1 MWWHMIILR
10 PSCCIKYTPTTA
22 RTRFVSSKGG
32 RLPPRSPPPRRQQ
45 PPLSKALRPKARGN
59 PKPLSPPAISPASA
73 AIYFPITSVQDE
85 LGAKMSTQSIQIPGL
100 TLLNNLAPH
109 AIAAT
114 PDGGLVGA
122 AAKNPQPKT
131 KAPYVP
137 PRKAKKEN
145 KKAKARRAQAEAE
158 AAAASHTANANAQ
171 FFGLAPAPGQFGF
184 SDFNNHNA
192 SFGLNFNHPSNFGLN
207 FPTPNNFGF
216 DMNLFQNNFFKNM
229 TPNNFTATPPF
240 NNAPKNLPRDE
251 RVAPSA
257 ASGGIPEPTPL
268 YIKTSLSQPV
278 TLRQPRRIF
287 VIMDLNGTLL
297 YRPNKRNP
305 FNFIQRPHARQFLDY
320 CVDTFHVAIWS
331 SARPEN
337 VDKMV
342 SQLLSPAQRAKCVV
356 IWGRDRFGL
365 SPADYSSR
373 VQCYKRLSAIWD
385 DPQVRASHPDATQ
398 GQRWDQTNTVLVDD
412 SAEKGRSEPYNILQ
426 LPEFEGLA
434 NEPPDVL
441 PQVHDYLNTL
451 CYQANISSYIRHH
464 PFSIDANYRLPQCQ
478 EDNGMA

>member
-1 MWWHMIILR
+1 MWRRRIVTSLGCFLR
-10 PSCCIKYTPTTA
+10 SLPTRIQTHSFSSRGQPLPLRSFQPRQPSPSTPLWPPI
-22 RTRFVSSKGG
+22 RENPDL
-32 RLPPRSPPPRRQQ
+32 LPP
-45 PPLSKALRPKARGN
+45 LALRPATTAN
-59 PKPLSPPAISPASA
+59 YHPATGKRSKRR
-73 AIYFPITSVQDE
+73 
-85 LGAKMSTQSIQIPGL
+85 AKMQPQSIQIPGL
-100 TLLNNLAPH
+100 TLLNNLSPH

-114 PDGGLVGA
+114 SDCGLISAPTVP
-122 AAKNPQPKT
+122 PQPKA
-131 KAPYVP
+131 KAPHVP

-145 KKAKARRAQAEAE
+145 KKAKARRAQAETE
-158 AAAASHTANANAQ
+158 AAASRRENAQ
-171 FFGLAPAPGQFGF
+171 ASAPVPAPGQYGF
-184 SDFNNHNA
+184 SDLHDMNNN
-192 SFGLNFNHPSNFGLN
+192 FGLNFNYPINFGLDFGN
-207 FPTPNNFGF
+207 FNNSFFNNFG
-216 DMNLFQNNFFKNM
+216 NVI
-229 TPNNFTATPPF
+229 PNNVITTPLFTGPR
-240 NNAPKNLPRDE
+240 NIPRDE

-257 ASGGIPEPTPL
+257 GSGGVPEPTPL
-268 YIKTSLSQPV
+268 YIKKSLSQPV
-278 TLRQPRRIF
+278 SLREPRRIL

-342 SQLLSPAQRAKCVV
+342 SQLLSPEQRAKCVV
-356 IWGRDRFGL
+356 IWGRDKFGL

-373 VQCYKRLSAIWD
+373 VQCYKRLSSIWN
-385 DPQVRASHPDATQ
+385 DPQVAASHPAAAQ

-451 CYQANISSYIRHH
+451 CYQGNISSYIREH
-464 PFSIDANYRLPQCQ
+464 PFSIDLNYRLPQSQ
-478 EDNGMA
+478 EDDSMA

>member
-1 MWWHMIILR
+1 M
-10 PSCCIKYTPTTA
+10 
-22 RTRFVSSKGG
+22 
-32 RLPPRSPPPRRQQ
+32 
-45 PPLSKALRPKARGN
+45 PL
-59 PKPLSPPAISPASA
+59 
-73 AIYFPITSVQDE
+73 
-85 LGAKMSTQSIQIPGL
+85 QSIQIPGL

-114 PDGGLVGA
+114 PDGGLVSA
-122 AAKNPQPKT
+122 PAKNPQTKA

-158 AAAASHTANANAQ
+158 AAANRTANAQAC
-171 FFGLAPAPGQFGF
+171 GPAPAPGQFGF
-184 SDFNNHNA
+184 NDFNNLNNN
-192 SFGLNFNHPSNFGLN
+192 FGLNFNYPINFGLN
-207 FPTPNNFGF
+207 LNAPNNLGF
-216 DMNLFQNNFFKNM
+216 DMNLLHNNFMNNLNPSNFAAAPP
-229 TPNNFTATPPF
+229 PNG
-240 NNAPKNLPRDE
+240 PKNIPRDE

-268 YIKTSLSQPV
+268 YIKTSLSQPL
-278 TLRQPRRIF
+278 TLRQPRRIL

-342 SQLLSPAQRAKCVV
+342 SQLLSPEQRAKCVV

-373 VQCYKRLSAIWD
+373 VQCYKRLSSIWN
-385 DPQVRASHPDATQ
+385 DPHVTASHPDAAR

-464 PFSIDANYRLPQCQ
+464 PFGIDANYRLPQLHD
-478 EDNGMA
+478 DNGMA

>member
-1 MWWHMIILR
+1 MWRRSILSQPGCYIR
-10 PSCCIKYTPTTA
+10 TIPSAT
-22 RTRFVSSKGG
+22 RTYSSSSKGQG
-32 RLPPRSPPPRRQQ
+32 LAPRSPPRRPPPPPPSQAPRSGIHER
-45 PPLSKALRPKARGN
+45 PDLPLALRRATTAEY
-59 PKPLSPPAISPASA
+59 PAITSDYSKPGATMSP
-73 AIYFPITSVQDE
+73 
-85 LGAKMSTQSIQIPGL
+85 QSIQIPGL
-100 TLLNNLAPH
+100 TLLNNLAAPH

-114 PDGGLVGA
+114 PEGGLVSA
-122 AAKNPQPKT
+122 PAKNPQPKA

-145 KKAKARRAQAEAE
+145 KKAKARRALAEAE
-158 AAAASHTANANAQ
+158 AAAASRTANAQAS
-171 FFGLAPAPGQFGF
+171 GLAPAPGQFGF
-184 SDFNNHNA
+184 SGFNNPNA
-192 SFGLNFNHPSNFGLN
+192 NFGLNFNA
-207 FPTPNNFGF
+207 PNNFGF
-216 DMNLFQNNFFKNM
+216 DMNLFHNNFFNNM
-229 TPNNFTATPPF
+229 TPNNFAATPPF
-240 NNAPKNLPRDE
+240 NTPFHTPKNLPRDE

-268 YIKTSLSQPV
+268 YIKTSLAQPV
-278 TLRQPRRIF
+278 TLSQPRRIL

-342 SQLLSPAQRAKCVV
+342 SQLLSPEQRAKCVV

-373 VQCYKRLSAIWD
+373 VQCYKRLSSIWN
-385 DPQVRASHPDATQ
+385 DPEVAASHPAAAR

-434 NEPPDVL
+434 NEPVDVL
-441 PQVHDYLNTL
+441 PQVHDYLNAL

-464 PFSIDANYRLPQCQ
+464 PFRIDANYRLPQAQ

>member
-1 MWWHMIILR
+1 M
-10 PSCCIKYTPTTA
+10 
-22 RTRFVSSKGG
+22 
-32 RLPPRSPPPRRQQ
+32 SPQ
-45 PPLSKALRPKARGN
+45 
-59 PKPLSPPAISPASA
+59 
-73 AIYFPITSVQDE
+73 T
-85 LGAKMSTQSIQIPGL
+85 IQIPGL
-100 TLLNNLAPH
+100 TLLNNLAAPH

-114 PDGGLVGA
+114 PDGGLVSA
-122 AAKNPQPKT
+122 PAKNPQPKA
-131 KAPYVP
+131 KAPYAP

-145 KKAKARRAQAEAE
+145 KKAKARRVQAESE
-158 AAAASHTANANAQ
+158 AAAAAAAASRTANAQASAP
-171 FFGLAPAPGQFGF
+171 APAPGQFGF
-184 SDFNNHNA
+184 SDFRNPNA
-192 SFGLNFNHPSNFGLN
+192 NFGLNFNHPNNFGLN
-207 FPTPNNFGF
+207 LNAPHNFGF
-216 DMNLFQNNFFKNM
+216 DMNPFHNHFFNNM
-229 TPNNFTATPPF
+229 IPNNFTAPPPF
-240 NNAPKNLPRDE
+240 NALRPLPRDE

-278 TLRQPRRIF
+278 TLRQPRRIL

-342 SQLLSPAQRAKCVV
+342 SQLLSPEQRSKCVV

-373 VQCYKRLSAIWD
+373 VQCYKRLSTIWN
-385 DPQVRASHPDATQ
+385 DPQVAASHPAAAH

-434 NEPPDVL
+434 NEPADVL

-451 CYQANISSYIRHH
+451 CYQANISSYIRRH
-464 PFSIDANYRLPQCQ
+464 PFRIDANYRLPPSQK
-478 EDNGMA
+478 DGGMA